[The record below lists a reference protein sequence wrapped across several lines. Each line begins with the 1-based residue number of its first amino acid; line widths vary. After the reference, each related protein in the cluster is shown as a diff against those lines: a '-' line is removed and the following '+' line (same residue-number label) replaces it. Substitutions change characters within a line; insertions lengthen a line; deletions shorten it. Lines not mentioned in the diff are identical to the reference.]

1 MISPQDVAF
10 ATAVAAIFGQIGSWP
25 LISVFLAII
34 LGPWLGMALF
44 FVIMSRRHDKMV
56 QMYEANVTLVHTTQ
70 KLAEGWQDVVV
81 LSTQIMTK
89 VLTAV
94 ESNLFCP
101 LMRKDPE
108 VKTRAEGHR

>member
-1 MISPQDVAF
+1 MTPQDVA
-10 ATAVAAIFGQIGSWP
+10 ALSALASIFKEVGSWP
-25 LISVFLAII
+25 LISVFLAVI

-44 FVIMSRRHDKMV
+44 FVVMSRRHDKMV
-56 QMYEANVTLVHTTQ
+56 QMYEANVTLVETTQ

-101 LMRKDPE
+101 LMRKDRE
-108 VKTRAEGHR
+108 VKQRVESPR